1 MAASSTDSLE
11 SPVTRLAGEPRPVL
25 CNRRWPLW
33 APPAVGVW
41 SAVYATVR
49 IIWSAAGTTVPW
61 KPHEAIATPVLLM
74 PAALAV
80 LARAASVLEGHCWS
94 SGSGWRLCPS
104 TS

>member
-1 MAASSTDSLE
+1 M
-11 SPVTRLAGEPRPVL
+11 
-25 CNRRWPLW
+25 PLW

-41 SAVYATVR
+41 SAVYATV
-49 IIWSAAGTTVPW
+49 PW

-74 PAALAV
+74 LAALAVLAV